1 MLTFNGNLKVYVA
14 LEPCDMRKSFN
25 TLAALARNHL
35 GLDPLSG
42 AAFLFTNKSRRLIKI
57 LYFDGTGYWLVAN
70 RHAPQCAFRFVLE
83 NPLSV
88 PSALREGLR
97 VFWLGWRQ
105 KGHGL
110 RAACRPV
117 DPRRTRLDVRSGGL
131 FGSEGGRLF
140 SDRMRRSR

>member
-1 MLTFNGNLKVYVA
+1 MLSFSGSLKVFVA
-14 LEPCDMRKSFN
+14 VEPCDMRRSFN
-25 TLAALARNHL
+25 
-35 GLDPLSG
+35 GLHDAVTTKLNEDPRSG
-42 AAFLFTNKSRRLIKI
+42 SIFAFTNKRRSLLKI
-57 LYFDGTGYWLVAN
+57 LYWDGSGLWVLAN